1 MSDAIIRSQVYRL
14 LGVWFSPPVDDVW
27 AGALTD
33 GSLKCMAPGGMLL
46 PYALDLNEHRFQNDM
61 SFAALA
67 QVYSTCFEIG
77 NATVSFH
84 ERTYTLDATNKL
96 FEELFRYYEHFGL
109 DLKNSDNAHWPDSIL
124 VELDFMQYL
133 VHLESIASRE
143 EDVLSLQRG
152 QRDFLKRHLIPLA
165 TGIADKLHTLSIT
178 PYEQLA
184 NLMIR
189 YVDHDRDYLAGAV
202 DDVISSAN

>member
-1 MSDAIIRSQVYRL
+1 MSDAIIRSHVYRL
-14 LGVWFSPPVDDVW
+14 LGVWFGPPAGDW
-27 AGALTD
+27 MGALAD
-33 GSLKCMAPGGMLL
+33 GSFKCMVPEGILL
-46 PYALDLNEHRFQNDM
+46 PYALDLSEYRFQNGM
-61 SFAALA
+61 SFEELA

-84 ERTYTLDATNKL
+84 ERTYIPDAANKL

-109 DLKNSDNAHWPDSIL
+109 DLKNSDNSYWPDSIL

-133 VHLESIASRE
+133 VHLESIASRD

-152 QRDFLKRHLIPLA
+152 QRDFLKRHLVPLA
-165 TGIADKLHTLSIT
+165 TGIADKLRTLSIT

-184 NLMIR
+184 NLMIC
-189 YVDHDRDYLAGAV
+189 YVDHDRDYLARAV
-202 DDVISSAN
+202 DNIISSAN